1 MIRDGA
7 TVSSETSG
15 AGRGGDLTINA
26 SRSVELTG
34 TNPNG
39 FPTSLSTAT
48 RGSGNAGNLTINTG
62 RLIVRDGAQAAS
74 ATISPG
80 SGGNL
85 SVNAEQSV
93 EVIGTSANAA
103 SGLFASAIVGDGA
116 GGDLRITT
124 PRLIVRDGALLS
136 VSNFQSRNLAPP
148 GTGPAG
154 NLEIQA
160 ATIRLE
166 NQGVITAAAA
176 GGDKGNITLDSQD
189 IQMRRQSAITTNATG
204 PSAGGNITLNTDTL
218 VALDNSDI
226 TANATNSQGGRVIVN
241 AQGIF
246 GTQFRPQLT
255 RESDITASS
264 DLGAEFSGI
273 VEINTPDVDPSSGLV
288 ELSTTVVDVES
299 LVAQNLCTPKQAGSS
314 FVISGRG
321 GLPTSPND
329 PLTDEVVVVEWSQP
343 STEVSSGG
351 VSHPP
356 STDSGQRKNRVIRQ
370 IQGWFVA
377 ADGTVILWDTFDPPK
392 SPLKRETLTPLKRE
406 NSKPLSLQERG
417 LERGFPDPVF
427 NPVEPQ
433 PPALPEPEP
442 LPSPDELLQP
452 PASPPTTA
460 PPLLPDNIPGTITV
474 ERFEVIGSTI
484 FSPEELAAVTAPFTQ
499 RPIAFAQL
507 LQVQDAIAELYI
519 QQGYITSG
527 AFIPPQALNNGVV
540 TIEVIEGE
548 VERIE
553 VTGTRRLNSNYVRS
567 RLARATQT
575 PLEVNQL
582 VETLQ
587 QLQLNPLVENLSAE
601 LAAGSQTG
609 TSRLRVAVE
618 EAPSFSAIL
627 RVDNGRSPSV
637 GTVRRQVTL
646 EQGNLFGFG
655 DSLILGYTNTDG
667 SNTLDE
673 ASYTIPI
680 NARNSTFK
688 LSYSRSSSHVIEV
701 PFNQVDIESNA
712 RDYQITYRQPLIDTP
727 TQEFAL
733 GLSAVRRES
742 DTSLLGERFRQW
754 NSIVQVT
761 PFVEIGTTW
770 NSSGRAN
777 PDPNTLAAAG
787 LGLLWRTGDKL
798 TARFD
803 WGIPLIDLPGSKDT
817 WQENGLSFR
826 LEYKVF

>member
-1 MIRDGA
+1 M
-7 TVSSETSG
+7 
-15 AGRGGDLTINA
+15 
-26 SRSVELTG
+26 
-34 TNPNG
+34 
-39 FPTSLSTAT
+39 
-48 RGSGNAGNLTINTG
+48 
-62 RLIVRDGAQAAS
+62 
-74 ATISPG
+74 TIST
-80 SGGNL
+80 
-85 SVNAEQSV
+85 VNFNCVHLLIILAFSPV
-93 EVIGTSANAA
+93 AAPVSAQM
-103 SGLFASAIVGDGA
+103 GEFAD
-116 GGDLRITT
+116 T
-124 PRLIVRDGALLS
+124 RL
-136 VSNFQSRNLAPP
+136 QP
-148 GTGPAG
+148 
-154 NLEIQA
+154 EIQH
-160 ATIRLE
+160 
-166 NQGVITAAAA
+166 
-176 GGDKGNITLDSQD
+176 
-189 IQMRRQSAITTNATG
+189 
-204 PSAGGNITLNTDTL
+204 
-218 VALDNSDI
+218 
-226 TANATNSQGGRVIVN
+226 
-241 AQGIF
+241 F
-246 GTQFRPQLT
+246 
-255 RESDITASS
+255 
-264 DLGAEFSGI
+264 
-273 VEINTPDVDPSSGLV
+273 
-288 ELSTTVVDVES
+288 
-299 LVAQNLCTPKQAGSS
+299 
-314 FVISGRG
+314 
-321 GLPTSPND
+321 
-329 PLTDEVVVVEWSQP
+329 PL
-343 STEVSSGG
+343 
-351 VSHPP
+351 
-356 STDSGQRKNRVIRQ
+356 
-370 IQGWFVA
+370 
-377 ADGTVILWDTFDPPK
+377 LLDTFDPPK
-392 SPLKRETLTPLKRE
+392 SPMEQKAKHPLVSPFLRGTEGGSKRGALTPLKRETLTPLKRE
-406 NSKPLSLQERG
+406 NSKPSQEQERG
-417 LERGFPDPVF
+417 LERGFPDPVL

-452 PASPPTTA
+452 PTSPPTTA
-460 PPLLPDNIPGTITV
+460 PPLLPDKIPGTITV
-474 ERFEVIGSTI
+474 ERFEVIGSTV

-499 RPIAFAQL
+499 RPIAFTQL
-507 LQVQDAIAELYI
+507 LQVQDAIAQLYI

-527 AFIPPQALNNGVV
+527 AFIPPQALTNGVV

-575 PLEVNQL
+575 PLQVNQL

-587 QLQLNPLVENLSAE
+587 QLQLNPLVETLSAE

-609 TSRLRVAVE
+609 TSRLRIAVE

-646 EQGNLFGFG
+646 EEGNLFGFG
-655 DSLILGYTNTDG
+655 DSFILGYTNTDG

-688 LSYSRSSSHVIEV
+688 LSYSRSSSHVIEA

-742 DTSLLGERFRQW
+742 DTSLLGEGFRLSPGANQQGETRISAIEFFQEWINRGSTEVFALRSQFSLGIGALNATTNETSPDSQFFTWRGQAQYLRLLAPDTILLLRSDIQLSNDALVPIEQFGLGGIDSVRGYRQDALLSDNGLFTSAEIRVPIARIPQW

-803 WGIPLIDLPGSKDT
+803 WGIPLIDRPGSKDT

>member
-1 MIRDGA
+1 MRSKQDKWVFQMRYSSIA
-7 TVSSETSG
+7 IILALSPVASPVSANMGEVADTTLQPEISLT
-15 AGRGGDLTINA
+15 ANQVGDALVRVQHQNL
-26 SRSVELTG
+26 SD
-34 TNPNG
+34 
-39 FPTSLSTAT
+39 SLSGWHKTFKPT
-48 RGSGNAGNLTINTG
+48 KG
-62 RLIVRDGAQAAS
+62 
-74 ATISPG
+74 
-80 SGGNL
+80 
-85 SVNAEQSV
+85 V
-93 EVIGTSANAA
+93 E
-103 SGLFASAIVGDGA
+103 F
-116 GGDLRITT
+116 R
-124 PRLIVRDGALLS
+124 
-136 VSNFQSRNLAPP
+136 
-148 GTGPAG
+148 
-154 NLEIQA
+154 
-160 ATIRLE
+160 
-166 NQGVITAAAA
+166 
-176 GGDKGNITLDSQD
+176 
-189 IQMRRQSAITTNATG
+189 
-204 PSAGGNITLNTDTL
+204 
-218 VALDNSDI
+218 
-226 TANATNSQGGRVIVN
+226 SQGSPTP
-241 AQGIF
+241 GI
-246 GTQFRPQLT
+246 
-255 RESDITASS
+255 
-264 DLGAEFSGI
+264 
-273 VEINTPDVDPSSGLV
+273 
-288 ELSTTVVDVES
+288 
-299 LVAQNLCTPKQAGSS
+299 
-314 FVISGRG
+314 
-321 GLPTSPND
+321 
-329 PLTDEVVVVEWSQP
+329 
-343 STEVSSGG
+343 
-351 VSHPP
+351 
-356 STDSGQRKNRVIRQ
+356 
-370 IQGWFVA
+370 
-377 ADGTVILWDTFDPPK
+377 
-392 SPLKRETLTPLKRE
+392 
-406 NSKPLSLQERG
+406 
-417 LERGFPDPVF
+417 

-433 PPALPEPEP
+433 PPALPEPEL

-452 PASPPTTA
+452 PASPPTIA

-474 ERFEVIGSTI
+474 ERFEVIGSTV
-484 FSPEELAAVTAPFTQ
+484 FSPEELAAVTAPFSQ

-507 LQVQDAIAELYI
+507 MQVQDAIAELYI
-519 QQGYITSG
+519 QRGYITSG

-567 RLARATQT
+567 RLARATPT
-575 PLEVNQL
+575 PLQVNQL

-587 QLQLNPLVENLSAE
+587 LLQLNPLVENVSAE
-601 LAAGSQTG
+601 LAAGSKTG
-609 TSRLRVAVE
+609 TSVLRVAVE

-637 GTVRRQVTL
+637 GTVRRHVTL

-667 SNTLDE
+667 SNSLDE

-688 LSYSRSSSHVIEV
+688 LSYRRSSSHVIEA

-742 DTSLLGERFRQW
+742 DTSLLGEGFRLSPGANEQGETRISAIEFFQEWINRGSTEVFALRSQFSLGIGALNATINEKSPDSQFFSWRGQAQYLRLLAPDTILLFRSDIQLSNDALVPIEQFGLGGIDSVRGYRQDALLSDNGLFTSAEVRIPIARIPEW
-754 NSIVQVT
+754 NSILQVT

-777 PDPNTLAAAG
+777 PNPNTLAAAG